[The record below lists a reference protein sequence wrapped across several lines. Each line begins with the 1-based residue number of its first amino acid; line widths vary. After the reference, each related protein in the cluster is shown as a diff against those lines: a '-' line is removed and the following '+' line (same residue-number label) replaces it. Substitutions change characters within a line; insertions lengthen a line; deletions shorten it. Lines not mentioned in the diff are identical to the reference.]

1 MEHLWQLFLPKHLN
15 LHFIRTNMTLSDID
29 LSYFWSQKCGIYI
42 RMKLRDQAYKTKCY
56 GRLPHTRWK
65 SFISFHMGWSC
76 RCLSHTRYRTPKKH
90 ICGWKHC
97 NHFLF
102 KMFDIEREGN
112 IIHGIFFSCFSIFL
126 SFWFCFSFYYLTHVN
141 VLLTALEYPASNHI
155 VTILLYLE
163 YFPSHA
169 SRKHF
174 LLALC
179 KRLLNCRCGKCVG
192 VLLHPHTHRVCVLS
206 LACVISMDLLLDHF
220 LNLICTF
227 RAHFCALY
235 AYIYMRNWLW
245 ILKSIGIYNKIK

>member
-1 MEHLWQLFLPKHLN
+1 MIFYSHEYDFIRYWFILFLEPKMWHLHSYEAQGPSIQDEM
-15 LHFIRTNMTLSDID
+15 LWKIAAHKMKIFHFFSYGLELPLFVTYSIQNTQKTHMWLETLQSFFVQNVR
-29 LSYFWSQKCGIYI
+29 YQKRRKY
-42 RMKLRDQAYKTKCY
+42 YS
-56 GRLPHTRWK
+56 W
-65 SFISFHMGWSC
+65 
-76 RCLSHTRYRTPKKH
+76 
-90 ICGWKHC
+90 
-97 NHFLF
+97 N
-102 KMFDIEREGN
+102 
-112 IIHGIFFSCFSIFL
+112 FFSCFSIFL

-179 KRLLNCRCGKCVG
+179 KRLLNCRCVKCVG

-235 AYIYMRNWLW
+235 AYIYMGNWLW